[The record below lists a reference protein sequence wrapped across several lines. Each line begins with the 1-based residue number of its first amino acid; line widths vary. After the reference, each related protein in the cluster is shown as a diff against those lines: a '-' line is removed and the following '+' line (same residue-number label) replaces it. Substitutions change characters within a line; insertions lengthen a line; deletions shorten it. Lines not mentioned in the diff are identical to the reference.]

1 MDFLTDLIERW
12 IQKYFKPKPE
22 IKYLSGKGK
31 FPKI

>member
-1 MDFLTDLIERW
+1 MDFMTALIEKW

-31 FPKI
+31 